1 MEANNNTAPENQPQ
15 EQVQTDIPAFEQNLQ
30 DTQTTDSN
38 FNDMLGLPNVEENT
52 APPTHEDTQ
61 TIVEK
66 EVAPQQDFSQQEV
79 NPEDNE
85 QVRYQYWQSQAAKL
99 QNQLNEV
106 KEYQPMVDY
115 LRANPEAVQSITPGG
130 KPAEAAPTSQEQ
142 EEFPPPPERPEQ
154 PTGFSREEAY
164 SDPASASAKYLDAV
178 DKWRDDTQ
186 QYNQLAAK
194 YEIALMRE
202 QYNQKIEGLEK
213 VEQQR
218 VAQAEESKKMNEV
231 REYVANNY
239 DLGENLDDFL
249 TSMNDPNSINMDD
262 LVGYYKYKKG
272 MGSIAPAQPTNAA
285 PSKAF
290 NQMNSAQ
297 SVPQPMGV
305 QPAQTNAPSDP
316 SNDFMDML
324 IKDNKQREIL

>member
-1 MEANNNTAPENQPQ
+1 MEANKEMAPETPVQSQDVPDFEKGLEGTQ
-15 EQVQTDIPAFEQNLQ
+15 TQTDN
-30 DTQTTDSN
+30 S
-38 FNDMLGLPNVEENT
+38 FNDMLGLPSAEET
-52 APPTHEDTQ
+52 APPKHEDTQ
-61 TIVEK
+61 QLVEK
-66 EVAPQQDFSQQEV
+66 EIMPQQDFSKQEV
-79 NPEDNE
+79 NSEDNE
-85 QVRYQYWQSQAAKL
+85 EVRYQYWQSQAAKL

-115 LRANPEAVQSITPGG
+115 LRSNPEAVQSITPGG
-130 KPAEAAPTSQEQ
+130 QTPQAEAAPTSQEQ

-164 SDPASASAKYLDAV
+164 SDPASASAQYLDSV

-186 QYNQLAAK
+186 QYNQLASK

-218 VAQAEESKKMNEV
+218 VAQAEETKKMTEV

-272 MGSIAPAQPTNAA
+272 AGSIAPQKPVSNA

-290 NQMNSAQ
+290 NQLRRAQ

-305 QPAQTNAPSDP
+305 QPAQTNTPSD
-316 SNDFMDML
+316 STNDFMDML
-324 IKDNKQREIL
+324 IKDNKQTTIL

>member
-1 MEANNNTAPENQPQ
+1 MEANNEMAPETP
-15 EQVQTDIPAFEQNLQ
+15 VQTQDVPDFEQGLEG
-30 DTQTTDSN
+30 TQTQTDN
-38 FNDMLGLPNVEENT
+38 TFNEMIGMPSPEET
-52 APPTHEDTQ
+52 APPKHEDTQ
-61 TIVEK
+61 TLVEK
-66 EVAPQQDFSQQEV
+66 EVVPHQDFSQQEV
-79 NPEDNE
+79 NPENNE

-99 QNQLNEV
+99 QNQLDEV

-130 KPAEAAPTSQEQ
+130 KAPAEAAPTSQEQ

-178 DKWRDDTQ
+178 EKWRDDTQ

-213 VEQQR
+213 MEQQR

-272 MGSIAPAQPTNAA
+272 MGNITPPQPTNAA

-290 NQMNSAQ
+290 NQMRRAQ

-305 QPAQTNAPSDP
+305 QPAQSNTPSD
-316 SNDFMDML
+316 STNDFMDML
-324 IKDNKQREIL
+324 IKNNKQNNIL